1 MWHGAR
7 KCSDDETQESA
18 SARPARRYLVTGGA
32 GFIGSHIA
40 AALAARG
47 DFVRI
52 FDNFAT
58 GKRENLAA
66 APGAELVEGDL
77 RDFSAIRRA
86 CEGIDVVF
94 HEAALPSVARS
105 VEDPV
110 ATDDIN
116 IRGTLHTLLAAKET
130 KVKRVVYAGS
140 SSAYGESPTLPKQED
155 MAPDPISPYGVSKLA
170 GEQYCRAF
178 ARVYGLETV
187 VLRYFNVFGPRQD
200 PGSPYSGVIALFCTA
215 ALAGTKAKIHG
226 DGEQS
231 RDFTYVENVVSGNL
245 LAAERNVPAGS
256 VLNCATGAS
265 VTLNDLVK
273 ALGELTG
280 RKLAVQHGPD
290 RAGDIR
296 HSLADIARAKRI
308 LGYEPRVSFADG
320 LARTPRV
327 VSRHSSFGELARGAG
342 RPSSG
347 APSSRV
353 PAAVPRS
360 REEPQEHPQ
369 LYSIGIDSMKG
380 VILAGARHP
389 APSAHQSHQQTPVA
403 GVRQTHDL
411 LPARGAGEEWDFGDP
426 DRDGG
431 NKAGDFL
438 QLSATAPTWG

>member
-1 MWHGAR
+1 MTKPKNPQAR
-7 KCSDDETQESA
+7 QNPH
-18 SARPARRYLVTGGA
+18 ARPARRYLVTGGA

-265 VTLNDLVK
+265 VTLNDLVR

-320 LARTPRV
+320 LARTLEWYRGTVP
-327 VSRHSSFGELARGAG
+327 SASSPAARA
-342 RPSSG
+342 
-347 APSSRV
+347 AA
-353 PAAVPRS
+353 PAAVP
-360 REEPQEHPQ
+360 
-369 LYSIGIDSMKG
+369 
-380 VILAGARHP
+380 P
-389 APSAHQSHQQTPVA
+389 AAVSPAAVPPAAAKNRKNTPNF
-403 GVRQTHDL
+403 T
-411 LPARGAGEEWDFGDP
+411 P
-426 DRDGG
+426 
-431 NKAGDFL
+431 
-438 QLSATAPTWG
+438 